1 MGVQMEKEVH
11 ERKSFLTTWVLS
23 LLVGFL
29 GVDRFYLGKIGTGVL
44 KLLTIGGLGIWA
56 LVDLIIILCNGM
68 RDKQGQKLE
77 GYEKNKVAAIVVTL
91 VLFGLSAIAGA
102 INGANAPKS
111 SLDTN
116 STNSGDSSQPAES
129 NTSNNKWDINA
140 AYEKIQNGMTKSEV
154 ELATGKE
161 SDNCTESQNEYIG
174 KTELCTYGN
183 AFIDKGAITVT
194 FSEDKVSNKTKSTY

>member
-1 MGVQMEKEVH
+1 MEKEVH

-29 GVDRFYLGKIGTGVL
+29 GVDRFYLGKIGTGIL

-77 GYEKNKVAAIVVTL
+77 GYEKNKVVAIVVTL
-91 VLFGLSAIAGA
+91 VLIGLSAVAGA
-102 INGANAPKS
+102 INGANTPTS

-116 STNSGDSSQPAES
+116 SKKSE
-129 NTSNNKWDINA
+129 NTSQATELNTNNDKWDINSSYA
-140 AYEKIQNGMTKSEV
+140 KIQNGMTKAQV
-154 ELATGKE
+154 EEATGKK
-161 SDNCTESQNEYIG
+161 SDNCTESQSEYIG
-174 KTELCTYGN
+174 KMELCTYGN

-194 FSEDKVSNKTKSTY
+194 FSEDKVTNKTKSTY